1 MLKTVTSKS
10 SSGPTVSVI
19 VPAHRD
25 GKVLRRC
32 LTALSKADPQPEEIL
47 LVSDGGGEGVQS
59 LAEHYGYRCFRNPS
73 GIGPARAR
81 NFGASQA
88 RGELLFFVDSD
99 VAVCKDSVLR
109 IKQMF
114 EQNPQTDAV
123 IGSYDNEPSEPNFL
137 SQYKNL
143 LHHYVHQNSREDAS
157 TFWGACGAIRREVF
171 LKSGGFDE
179 SYNRPCIEDIEF
191 GYRLRKCGYKIRL
204 LKTLQGKHLKRWEF
218 GSLLKS
224 DLLDRAVP
232 WTELIFR
239 DRMLINDLNLSL
251 SNRLSVAF
259 VFLFLGLLAAGLWR
273 PLFAALS
280 LAFLAAVLLINLPL
294 YLFFKQRRGF
304 SFMLKA
310 IPWHIIY
317 CVCCGLGFAMGT
329 IRALLGIKPKL
340 FEKMAAS
347 KSALRMKKSLRRY
360 STTP

>member
-1 MLKTVTSKS
+1 
-10 SSGPTVSVI
+10 
-19 VPAHRD
+19 
-25 GKVLRRC
+25 
-32 LTALSKADPQPEEIL
+32 
-47 LVSDGGGEGVQS
+47 
-59 LAEHYGYRCFRNPS
+59 
-73 GIGPARAR
+73 
-81 NFGASQA
+81 
-88 RGELLFFVDSD
+88 
-99 VAVCKDSVLR
+99 
-109 IKQMF
+109 
-114 EQNPQTDAV
+114 
-123 IGSYDNEPSEPNFL
+123 
-137 SQYKNL
+137 
-143 LHHYVHQNSREDAS
+143 
-157 TFWGACGAIRREVF
+157 
-171 LKSGGFDE
+171 
-179 SYNRPCIEDIEF
+179 
-191 GYRLRKCGYKIRL
+191 

-347 KSALRMKKSLRRY
+347 KSALRMKKSLRPY
-360 STTP
+360 STTPCSPIPSLSGEHFAARSFAARTGRKRANPPPLTGRVCIRMPGDLPCRYLPETFGRK